1 MFKNRE
7 SAGVL
12 LASKLL
18 SYSNSNDVIVVALPR
33 GGVPLAF
40 EVANKLH
47 VPLDIFFVKKIP
59 SPYNKEVA
67 VGSVTETGY
76 YYTDNHA
83 KKILHISDDYI
94 EENIKEILEKMHEK
108 RELYGRASL
117 SYKDKTI
124 IIVDDGIATGAS
136 MFLAI
141 EALKNEG
148 AKKLIVAVPVAPPTI
163 VEKLKA
169 QSDEVVVLEIPK
181 NFQAVGQFYEDFHQL
196 SDQEVID
203 ILKFSGSLSTFT

>member
-7 SAGVL
+7 LAGVL

-18 SYSNSNDVIVVALPR
+18 SYSNFNDVIVVALPR
-33 GGVPLAF
+33 GGVPVGF
-40 EVANKLH
+40 EVAKKLH

-76 YYTDNHA
+76 YYVDNYA
-83 KKILHISDDYI
+83 KRMLRISDVYI
-94 EENIKEILEKMHEK
+94 EKNVQDILEKMHEK
-108 RELYGRASL
+108 RELYGTTSL
-117 SYKDKTI
+117 SYNDKTI

-136 MFLAI
+136 MLLAI
-141 EALKNEG
+141 EALKKEG
-148 AKKLIVAVPVAPPTI
+148 AKKLIVATPIAPFEI

-169 QSDEVVVLEIPK
+169 QSDEVMVLEIPK

-196 SDQEVID
+196 NDQEVID
-203 ILKFSGSLSTFT
+203 ILQALKF

>member
-7 SAGVL
+7 LAGVL

-18 SYSNSNDVIVVALPR
+18 SYSNFNDVIVVSLPR
-33 GGVPLAF
+33 GGVPVGF
-40 EVANKLH
+40 EVAKKLH

-76 YYTDNHA
+76 YYVDNYA
-83 KKILHISDDYI
+83 KRMLRISDVYI
-94 EENIKEILEKMHEK
+94 EKNVQDILEKMHEK
-108 RELYGRASL
+108 RELYGTTSL
-117 SYKDKTI
+117 SYNDKTI

-136 MFLAI
+136 MLLAI
-141 EALKNEG
+141 EALKKEG
-148 AKKLIVAVPVAPPTI
+148 AKKLIVATPIAPFEI

-169 QSDEVVVLEIPK
+169 QSDEVMVLEIPK

-196 SDQEVID
+196 NDQEVID
-203 ILKFSGSLSTFT
+203 ILQALKF

>member
-7 SAGVL
+7 LAGVL

-18 SYSNSNDVIVVALPR
+18 SYSHFNDVIVVALPR
-33 GGVPLAF
+33 GGVPVGF
-40 EVANKLH
+40 EVAKKLH

-76 YYTDNHA
+76 YYVDNYA
-83 KKILHISDDYI
+83 KRMLRISDVYI
-94 EENIKEILEKMHEK
+94 EKNVQDILEKMHEK
-108 RELYGRASL
+108 RELYGTTSL
-117 SYKDKTI
+117 SYNDKTI

-136 MFLAI
+136 MLLAI
-141 EALKNEG
+141 EALKKEG
-148 AKKLIVAVPVAPPTI
+148 AKKLIVATPVAPFEI

-169 QSDEVVVLEIPK
+169 QSDEVMVLEIPK

-196 SDQEVID
+196 NDQEVID
-203 ILKFSGSLSTFT
+203 ILKA

>member
-7 SAGVL
+7 LAGVL

-18 SYSNSNDVIVVALPR
+18 SYSNCNDVIVVALPR
-33 GGVPLAF
+33 GGVPVGF
-40 EVANKLH
+40 EVAKKLH

-76 YYTDNHA
+76 YYVDNYA
-83 KKILHISDDYI
+83 KRMLRISDVYI
-94 EENIKEILEKMHEK
+94 EKNVQDILEKMHEK
-108 RELYGRASL
+108 RELYGTTSL
-117 SYKDKTI
+117 SYNDKTI

-136 MFLAI
+136 MLLAI
-141 EALKNEG
+141 EALKKEG
-148 AKKLIVAVPVAPPTI
+148 AKKLIVATPVAPFEI
-163 VEKLKA
+163 VEKLKV

-196 SDQEVID
+196 NDQEVID
-203 ILKFSGSLSTFT
+203 ILKA

>member
-7 SAGVL
+7 LAGVL

-18 SYSNSNDVIVVALPR
+18 SYSNFNDVIVVALPR
-33 GGVPLAF
+33 GGVPVGF
-40 EVANKLH
+40 EVAKKLH

-76 YYTDNHA
+76 YYVDNYA
-83 KKILHISDDYI
+83 KRMLRISDVYI
-94 EENIKEILEKMHEK
+94 EKNVQDILEKMHEK
-108 RELYGRASL
+108 RELYGTTSL
-117 SYKDKTI
+117 SYNDKTI

-136 MFLAI
+136 MLLAI
-141 EALKNEG
+141 EALKKEG
-148 AKKLIVAVPVAPPTI
+148 AKKLIVATPIAPFEI
-163 VEKLKA
+163 VEKLKV

-196 SDQEVID
+196 NDQEVID
-203 ILKFSGSLSTFT
+203 ILQALKF

>member
-7 SAGVL
+7 LAGVL

-18 SYSNSNDVIVVALPR
+18 SYSNFNDVIVVALPR
-33 GGVPLAF
+33 GGVPVGF
-40 EVANKLH
+40 EVAKKLH

-76 YYTDNHA
+76 YYVDNYA
-83 KKILHISDDYI
+83 KRMLRISDVYI
-94 EENIKEILEKMHEK
+94 EKNVQDILEKMHEK
-108 RELYGRASL
+108 RELYGTTSL
-117 SYKDKTI
+117 SYNDKTI

-136 MFLAI
+136 MLLAI
-141 EALKNEG
+141 EALKKEG
-148 AKKLIVAVPVAPPTI
+148 AKKLIVATPIAPFEI

-169 QSDEVVVLEIPK
+169 QSDEVMVLEIPK

-196 SDQEVID
+196 NDQEVID
-203 ILKFSGSLSTFT
+203 ILKA